1 MNLSKD
7 GANLRKKDGKY
18 PLCTRKKESETEKIF
33 RNSHTLLILLL
44 PNGNIAISGLQIM
57 KKGIEAESIKIHKRK
72 RAYKI
77 ITDDLK
83 NDLIGSAIKIKKRE
97 SDTRVKLYPVS
108 HQNLSANRVQD
119 IS

>member
-7 GANLRKKDGKY
+7 GANLRKKDGKS

-44 PNGNIAISGLQIM
+44 PNGSIAISGLQIM
-57 KKGIEAESIKIHKRK
+57 KKEIEAESIRLTKEKEPTKSLPMTSR
-72 RAYKI
+72 
-77 ITDDLK
+77 
-83 NDLIGSAIKIKKRE
+83 NDLIGSTIKIKKRE

-108 HQNLSANRVQD
+108 HQNLSADRVQD